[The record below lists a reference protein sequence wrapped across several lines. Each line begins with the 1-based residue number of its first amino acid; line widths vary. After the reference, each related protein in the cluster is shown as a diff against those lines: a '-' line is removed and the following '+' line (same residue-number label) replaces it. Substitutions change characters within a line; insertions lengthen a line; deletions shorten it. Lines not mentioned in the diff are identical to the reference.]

1 MQNEK
6 KKLNQTEGSLYK
18 QSTALTRQIPR
29 DRKKK

>member
-6 KKLNQTEGSLYK
+6 KKLNQTERNLYK

-29 DRKKK
+29 DLKKN